1 MKKMKKF
8 IYVLLIATGVVGVS
22 CSDYLDY
29 TETDLVFGDAALKT
43 VTNVESATIGAYG
56 GVSDLMGVLLNSVFS
71 DEVKTAGE
79 FYNAA
84 TVHEWQ
90 YGPADISIRD
100 TYTAINPQYATI
112 DRVNRVLARV
122 DVADS
127 TRVGDNTLRKRLRG
141 EALFL
146 RAWAH
151 FELFRFYCARYTP
164 TGLAMPYMETPNPK
178 LEPNARITMDEYF
191 QKLNADISAAKALLP
206 ATHPATDPFGRAE
219 TALTRATSIACNG
232 LHARIALYSEDW
244 ANAEAYATAFINAIP
259 LSTTATF
266 AGIWTDAAANTELGF
281 RTVRTPSMAR
291 LGSLYRNTSA
301 SATNIGTVVWT
312 YTTELYNSYPA
323 GDVRIA
329 AYFRTEPALTAAG
342 RSPFIIRKYAG
353 GNYGTG
359 TENSANSKLLRSAEM
374 YLIRAEARAEQGNL
388 TGAASDLNALRTNR
402 IPGYTPITL
411 TTLQQAIDEIF
422 LERYRELAFEGHR
435 FWDLKRKSMPVTRTG
450 TDAPTTTGTTL
461 PADDYRF
468 ALPIPL
474 TEMQANKLMTQNPGY

>member
-1 MKKMKKF
+1 MKKIF
-8 IYVLLIATGVVGVS
+8 YILLIVSGVIGAS

-29 TETDLVFGDAALKT
+29 TETDLVHRDNAMLT
-43 VTNVESATIGAYG
+43 VTNVESSVMGAYG
-56 GVSDLMGVLLNSVFS
+56 GVSDLMAILQNGVFS
-71 DEVKTAGE
+71 DELKTAGE

-90 YGPADISIRD
+90 YGPADVSIRD
-100 TYTAINPQYATI
+100 TYTAINPQYQVI
-112 DRVNRVLARV
+112 DRVNRVLEKV
-122 DVADS
+122 DVVDS
-127 TRVGDNTLRKRLRG
+127 TRLGDNVLRKRLKG

-146 RAWAH
+146 RAWSH
-151 FELFRFYCARYTP
+151 FELFRFYCAKYSP
-164 TGLAMPYMETPNPK
+164 SGIAMPYMEVTNPD
-178 LEPNARITMDEYF
+178 LLPNARIPMDQYF
-191 QKLNADISAAKALLP
+191 QKLNADITAAKSLLK
-206 ATHPATDPFGRAE
+206 ASYPATDNLNRAE
-219 TALTRATSIACNG
+219 TPLTRVTSVTANA

-244 ANAEAYATAFINAIP
+244 ANAEAYATTVISGNLLA
-259 LSTTATF
+259 TTANF
-266 AGIWTDAAANTELGF
+266 GAIWTDAATTELIW

-312 YTTELYNSYPA
+312 YTTELFNSYPA
-323 GDVRIA
+323 NDVRLA
-329 AYFRTEPALTAAG
+329 AYFRTEPALTNAG

-353 GNYGTG
+353 GGYATG
-359 TENSANSKLLRSAEM
+359 TENSANSKLLRVSEM

-388 TGAASDLNALRTNR
+388 TGAAADLNALRTNR
-402 IPGYTPITL
+402 IPGYAAITL
-411 TTLQQAIDEIF
+411 ATYAQAIDEIF